1 MVQVVTTPVVLVENL
16 KFQEV
21 APFITRTN
29 EFFQEIAFMVNGR
42 GLNRLPNA
50 QRDAVERAHK
60 DAGTYSVQVA
70 DEVTKGSLERMQVKG
85 TTYKEIDTSGIVAKA
100 REFYAGLEKQGKVPA
115 GLFAAVDAAKAG

>member
-16 KFQEV
+16 NFQEV